1 MAKRSG
7 ILCGSRRFGVML
19 RRWFLMVGIL
29 AVLCTLGTRCPAM
42 SIVYSEDGEYLAHW
56 RPDRE
61 KVSVWNL
68 ESGKCSQFDFE
79 KLTAPYRPEWK
90 VCVDGKL
97 VTFDLRKEVYG
108 TIKFW
113 ETGWSPD
120 GRYYVLPNSRQIQDR
135 DFDLKIWDVEAGKQ
149 IRTYRSG
156 EYSYSC
162 WCPDSR
168 RIVQFNSKVIWIFDV
183 TGEEKPVFYRNLE
196 ERNSFSAV
204 SWSPDG
210 RFLLVGTFGGNVML
224 LDTKENFLTKEEI
237 EAIEEKRISAASHQS
252 QARYF
257 RQVPLY
263 PRKELSVMR
272 QLWKVNVADNM
283 KRVSAMAWVPEM
295 EKVLVSIHQ
304 HGVSV
309 LDAKTGAIHFRL
321 GEPTSWAYSSET
333 VGLSP
338 DGRKL
343 ALAEGSTTRQ
353 VGIWDLETGEKIG
366 EWRKVSGAF
375 TVHWTPDSRQLFAA
389 DRQQF
394 IEHDGEP
401 PRMGEIPKLPKV
413 ADVEYRLHF
422 WDLETQKD
430 VRVLTTGRVSM
441 LPEMEKQRRELE
453 AEAAKERAI
462 YEERKRMQKERSPSP
477 APVPVQAVEL

>member
-1 MAKRSG
+1 MAKQSG

-79 KLTAPYRPEWK
+79 KPTAPYRPEWK

-149 IRTYRSG
+149 VRTYRSG

-168 RIVQFNSKVIWIFDV
+168 RIAQFNSKVIWIFDV
-183 TGEEKPVFYRNLE
+183 TGEEKPVFI
-196 ERNSFSAV
+196 
-204 SWSPDG
+204 
-210 RFLLVGTFGGNVML
+210 
-224 LDTKENFLTKEEI
+224 EI
-237 EAIEEKRISAASHQS
+237 
-252 QARYF
+252 
-257 RQVPLY
+257 
-263 PRKELSVMR
+263 
-272 QLWKVNVADNM
+272 WK
-283 KRVSAMAWVPEM
+283 
-295 EKVLVSIHQ
+295 
-304 HGVSV
+304 
-309 LDAKTGAIHFRL
+309 
-321 GEPTSWAYSSET
+321 
-333 VGLSP
+333 
-338 DGRKL
+338 
-343 ALAEGSTTRQ
+343 
-353 VGIWDLETGEKIG
+353 
-366 EWRKVSGAF
+366 SG
-375 TVHWTPDSRQLFAA
+375 
-389 DRQQF
+389 
-394 IEHDGEP
+394 
-401 PRMGEIPKLPKV
+401 
-413 ADVEYRLHF
+413 
-422 WDLETQKD
+422 
-430 VRVLTTGRVSM
+430 
-441 LPEMEKQRRELE
+441 
-453 AEAAKERAI
+453 
-462 YEERKRMQKERSPSP
+462 
-477 APVPVQAVEL
+477 

>member
-1 MAKRSG
+1 MTKRSG
-7 ILCGSRRFGVML
+7 ILCGDRGFGVML

-29 AVLCTLGTRCPAM
+29 VILCTLGTRSPAM

-79 KLTAPYRPEWK
+79 KPTVPYRPEWK
-90 VCVDGKL
+90 VCVEGKQ
-97 VTFDLRKEVYG
+97 VTFDLRKEVCG
-108 TIKFW
+108 TIKFG

-149 IRTYRSG
+149 TRTYRSG
-156 EYSYSC
+156 EYSHSC
-162 WCPDSR
+162 WSPDSR
-168 RIVQFNSKVIWIFDV
+168 RIVQFNSKFIWIFDV

-210 RFLLVGTFGGNVML
+210 RFLLVGTFGGSVML
-224 LDTKENFLTKEEI
+224 LEATENFLSEEEI
-237 EAIEEKRISAASHQS
+237 ETMMKESPAV
-252 QARYF
+252 ARDPNLRRYHDSDQKL
-257 RQVPLY
+257 R
-263 PRKELSVMR
+263 VMR

-283 KRVSAMAWVPEM
+283 KMVSVLAWVPEI

-309 LDAKTGAIHFRL
+309 LDAKTGAIRFRL
-321 GEPTSWAYSSET
+321 GEPTSWAYSPET

-343 ALAEGSTTRQ
+343 VLAEGSTTRQ
-353 VGIWDLETGEKIG
+353 VGIRDLETGEKIG
-366 EWRKVSGAF
+366 EWQKEHDAF
-375 TVHWTPDSRQLFAA
+375 TVHWTPDSQQVFAME
-389 DRQQF
+389 RLQF

-422 WDLETQKD
+422 WDLTARKE

-453 AEAAKERAI
+453 AETARNRAL
-462 YEERKRMQKERSPSP
+462 YEERKRMRKERSSSP
-477 APVPVQAVEL
+477 APVPVRVVREL